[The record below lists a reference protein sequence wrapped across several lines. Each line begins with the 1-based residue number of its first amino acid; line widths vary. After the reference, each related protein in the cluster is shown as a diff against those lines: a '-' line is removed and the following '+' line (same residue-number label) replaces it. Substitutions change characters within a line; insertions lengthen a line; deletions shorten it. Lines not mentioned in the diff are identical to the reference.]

1 MDFIL
6 NYHWLH
12 VEDMWLSHLEL
23 LLKYQ
28 ENESKYD
35 VITTYG
41 LNDSCTLVNVVSLP
55 LGLAGTD
62 SE

>member
-35 VITTYG
+35 VITTTD
-41 LNDSCTLVNVVSLP
+41 LKIVVR
-55 LGLAGTD
+55 
-62 SE
+62 